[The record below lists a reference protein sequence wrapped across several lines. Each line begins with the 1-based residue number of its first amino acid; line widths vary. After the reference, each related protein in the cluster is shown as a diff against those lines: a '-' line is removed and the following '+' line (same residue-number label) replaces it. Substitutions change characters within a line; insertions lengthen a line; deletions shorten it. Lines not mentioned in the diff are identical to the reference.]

1 MSEVGGI
8 VAVVSDCECRW
19 AWNPWR
25 HFLCEGVDGRY
36 YGSVGVS
43 LWSIVGC
50 RDSGC
55 RGCTRVSV
63 FL

>member
-1 MSEVGGI
+1 MIASVGGRGTHG
-8 VAVVSDCECRW
+8 VDL
-19 AWNPWR
+19 
-25 HFLCEGVDGRY
+25 LCDGVDGRY